1 MKRTHGGGNDL
12 DFKAIREA
20 VDLAALITQYQGQP
34 RGRGRTARW
43 LCPFHDD
50 RHTPGLAL
58 TPDGQHFKCWT
69 CNSSGDAIDFL
80 AKVENIGKAE
90 AALRLAGQPI
100 GKPQGKPIGRKVG
113 SQGSGQKS
121 PRAYPTPEAALEA
134 AERFE
139 KKRHVAT
146 WVYQNLDRTEALR
159 VSRFEGPSETSES
172 GTEKAYRPF
181 HRQAGGKWVIADPK
195 GKLPLY
201 RLPELVEAPAARVWI
216 GEGEKVVDHAVGL
229 GLVAT
234 TSAHG
239 AQSPER
245 TDWLP
250 LAGREL
256 VLMPDNNQAG
266 EAYAAKV
273 SQILADLDPRPIL
286 RILRL
291 AGLPEGGDLVEWL
304 EAHDSWDETQ
314 CRQELERLADLVPP
328 LDFNHAPSSNGFRSN
343 GKPRTN
349 EELGL
354 TTLST
359 VVPVQIEWLWPNRI
373 PQGKLTILAGE
384 GGVGKSFL
392 SLSVATI
399 VSRGATWPDLPT
411 VGVRQGHVVVLTA
424 EDDLA
429 DTIVPRLK
437 AMGANLEHIH
447 SLGTGKDSKGKPIPI
462 TLGQVDRFKEVVAR
476 HPATRLVIVDPLPSF
491 LPSGVDDHKNSEVR
505 EALKPLIEF
514 AFEHRITIIG
524 ITHFGKTPSSRAV
537 NRVIGSVAYANL
549 ARAVW
554 CVVSDPEDETRRLM
568 LAAKHNLTGDRT
580 GMAYRI
586 VVDPDGSARVEWEP
600 APVDTR
606 LSDVLG
612 SDGGKAKAERRLR
625 AIAWL
630 QELLAKGPVLSDD
643 VKTKAAVAGFGKHL
657 IWEVRAEAGVIA
669 QKGPQANAPWYWT
682 LAPAVPEERQS
693 EAF

>member
-1 MKRTHGGGNDL
+1 MKRKHGGGNGL

-20 VDLAALITQYQGQP
+20 VDLAALITKYQGQP

-181 HRQAGGKWVIADPK
+181 HRQAGGEWVIADPK

-273 SQILADLDPRPIL
+273 SQILADLHPRPTL

-343 GKPRTN
+343 GKPR
-349 EELGL
+349 G
-354 TTLST
+354 
-359 VVPVQIEWLWPNRI
+359 
-373 PQGKLTILAGE
+373 
-384 GGVGKSFL
+384 
-392 SLSVATI
+392 
-399 VSRGATWPDLPT
+399 
-411 VGVRQGHVVVLTA
+411 
-424 EDDLA
+424 
-429 DTIVPRLK
+429 
-437 AMGANLEHIH
+437 
-447 SLGTGKDSKGKPIPI
+447 
-462 TLGQVDRFKEVVAR
+462 
-476 HPATRLVIVDPLPSF
+476 
-491 LPSGVDDHKNSEVR
+491 
-505 EALKPLIEF
+505 
-514 AFEHRITIIG
+514 
-524 ITHFGKTPSSRAV
+524 
-537 NRVIGSVAYANL
+537 
-549 ARAVW
+549 
-554 CVVSDPEDETRRLM
+554 
-568 LAAKHNLTGDRT
+568 
-580 GMAYRI
+580 
-586 VVDPDGSARVEWEP
+586 
-600 APVDTR
+600 
-606 LSDVLG
+606 
-612 SDGGKAKAERRLR
+612 
-625 AIAWL
+625 
-630 QELLAKGPVLSDD
+630 
-643 VKTKAAVAGFGKHL
+643 
-657 IWEVRAEAGVIA
+657 
-669 QKGPQANAPWYWT
+669 
-682 LAPAVPEERQS
+682 
-693 EAF
+693 